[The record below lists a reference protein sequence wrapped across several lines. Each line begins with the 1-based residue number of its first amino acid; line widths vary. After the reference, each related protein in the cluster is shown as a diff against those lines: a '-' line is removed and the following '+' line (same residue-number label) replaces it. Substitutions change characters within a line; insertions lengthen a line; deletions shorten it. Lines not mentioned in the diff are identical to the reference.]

1 MKSLARFLLP
11 FLPQTLLATD
21 LITSGTV
28 AGRQIV
34 TLDASNIANL
44 RGNIQGSA
52 VQLTATQDI
61 KIEGGTVG
69 AKDLLVLDAGRDLTV
84 QSSVSDHHVQ
94 LQNTPTL
101 AHSG

>member
-1 MKSLARFLLP
+1 
-11 FLPQTLLATD
+11 
-21 LITSGTV
+21 
-28 AGRQIV
+28 
-34 TLDASNIANL
+34 
-44 RGNIQGSA
+44 
-52 VQLTATQDI
+52 
-61 KIEGGTVG
+61 VG